1 ACLLDDAEMNLGIP
15 GWQGLDDPFE
25 DWGHAA

>member
-1 ACLLDDAEMNLGIP
+1 NLGIP